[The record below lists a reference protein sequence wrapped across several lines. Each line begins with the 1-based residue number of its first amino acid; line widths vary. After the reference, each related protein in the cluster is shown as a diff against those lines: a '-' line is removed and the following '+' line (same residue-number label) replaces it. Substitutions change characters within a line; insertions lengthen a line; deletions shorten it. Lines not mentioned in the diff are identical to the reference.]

1 MAHFCLLLFMGNH
14 FLLRQQLVIVIV
26 AKIRL
31 LRNSEVHVSELKLR
45 EVLWS
50 RSLRTPY
57 LAKFDDPIFLQPPN
71 VVDGIFNV
79 SLRSQKVWWVHKIVR
94 TRNGIM
100 LSDYFAFKQNSRS
113 ANRPLPSLPADY
125 RRVIRYFSLTYRYSG
140 Q

>member
-50 RSLRTPY
+50 CSLRNPY
-57 LAKFDDPIFLQPPN
+57 LAKFDDPIFLKPPKL
-71 VVDGIFNV
+71 VDGIFKV

-94 TRNGIM
+94 TRNGLM
-100 LSDYFAFKQNSRS
+100 LPDYFAIQTKF
-113 ANRPLPSLPADY
+113 A
-125 RRVIRYFSLTYRYSG
+125 
-140 Q
+140 

>member
-79 SLRSQKVWWVHKIVR
+79 SLRSQKVCGCTKSFALEMASCCQITSLSNKIRVVR
-94 TRNGIM
+94 TGPYRH
-100 LSDYFAFKQNSRS
+100 F
-113 ANRPLPSLPADY
+113 RP
-125 RRVIRYFSLTYRYSG
+125 ITG
-140 Q
+140 G